1 MKKGV
6 KMDNNRNHPGDKD
19 NDAFLIADFNQCFEQ
34 TRHYNTQIVNTLKFI
49 TTFYTAVCGLV
60 WGLFQYSIKKNID
73 IKSALIIAL
82 CVVLLFGIIILIF
95 AVRNR
100 VYFVKCMRYVNE
112 QRGYFLSRISP
123 KFANKS
129 GMPVDPAKLKYFNWS
144 SSQSWLVYII
154 SLMNSLI
161 LGLFLFILVNR
172 VDVALLSGICL
183 FIIQLLL
190 SICYLCSQ
198 DHGKI

>member
-1 MKKGV
+1 
-6 KMDNNRNHPGDKD
+6 MDNNRNHPGDKY
-19 NDAFLIADFNQCFEQ
+19 NNAFLIADFNQCFEQ
-34 TRHYNTQIVNTLKFI
+34 TRHYNTQIMNTLKFI
-49 TTFYTAVCGLV
+49 TTFYTAVCGLT
-60 WGLFQYSIKKNID
+60 WGLFQYSIEKNID

-129 GMPVDPAKLKYFNWS
+129 GMPVDSDKLRYFNWS

-161 LGLFLFILVNR
+161 LGLFLFIL
-172 VDVALLSGICL
+172 
-183 FIIQLLL
+183 
-190 SICYLCSQ
+190 SILKYGFL
-198 DHGKI
+198 